1 MAVKSPEKT
10 IIELEETLA
19 NEAAEYR
26 QLVELTACE
35 QMALKSSNLDELSDA
50 IRKKQALI
58 PEINRWTS
66 RREQLTAGL
75 AARFNLPTN
84 ATLTDI
90 LTHFEGAIA
99 QKIIRLREEF
109 IELMEQ
115 LITLNH
121 ANKMILQ
128 TELARVNS
136 TYDYIAAM
144 LADPAEGYAPTGVT
158 QTGKNRGNI
167 LNWEV

>member
-1 MAVKSPEKT
+1 MATKPPEKT
-10 IIELEETLA
+10 IIELGQVLS

-26 QLVELTACE
+26 QLVVLVARE
-35 QMALKSSNLDELSDA
+35 QAALKSNDLDELNDA
-50 IRKKQALI
+50 VRQKQALI
-58 PEINRWTS
+58 PGINRWTS
-66 RREQLTAGL
+66 RREQLTAAL

-90 LTHFEGAIA
+90 LAHFEGAIA
-99 QKIIRLREEF
+99 QKIIQLREEF

-128 TELARVNS
+128 TELVRVNS

-144 LADPAEGYAPTGVT
+144 LAEPKDGYAASGTT
-158 QTGKNRGNI
+158 QSGQNRGNI